1 MPTLSKRIRPVAATT
16 GQSPNRLSP
25 ITRGYLFLTQTIA
38 TVNPSRG
45 QTTHGQGGGP
55 LMKPSP
61 KKSHHQEVS
70 PTTAPQGGVSHE

>member
-61 KKSHHQEVS
+61 KKS
-70 PTTAPQGGVSHE
+70 PAPPGSVPHNRATRRCFP